1 MHQSLFLINNWI
13 NEKLIIFLNISN
25 TLITV
30 VDWKIWLKEKIEM
43 NRIDIRLIKNME
55 HYKEGMQNIRS
66 NKERKIS
73 Y

>member
-1 MHQSLFLINNWI
+1 
-13 NEKLIIFLNISN
+13 
-25 TLITV
+25 
-30 VDWKIWLKEKIEM
+30 M

>member
-43 NRIDIRLIKNME
+43 NRIDIRLIKK
-55 HYKEGMQNIRS
+55 YGTLQRRS
-66 NKERKIS
+66 AVKILE
-73 Y
+73 